1 MIPYTISP
9 ALQESSDLIQ
19 RFREQFGVAP
29 GVVHPKTLAPLGRS
43 QSIKLIKQALE
54 TGEIP
59 EELTG
64 PSLLDEVIDEQ
75 ATPSAMQTAQAA
87 TSTSA
92 AESKPLPEP
101 FKKAASN
108 LLSTD
113 DELEDLMAWV
123 ERDKAG
129 RVSEP
134 PKS

>member
-19 RFREQFGVAP
+19 RFREQFGVEP

-64 PSLLDEVIDEQ
+64 PAVLDEVHDEQ
-75 ATPSAMQTAQAA
+75 ATPSATP
-87 TSTSA
+87 
-92 AESKPLPEP
+92 AEAGRTEASEKQSKTLPEP
-101 FKKAASN
+101 IKAAASN
-108 LLSTD
+108 LLASFN
-113 DELEDLMAWV
+113 EDLDDLDRAL
-123 ERDKAG
+123 ESRRASK
-129 RVSEP
+129 P
-134 PKS
+134 

>member
-19 RFREQFGVAP
+19 RFREQFGVEP

-64 PSLLDEVIDEQ
+64 PAMLDEVHDEQ
-75 ATPSAMQTAQAA
+75 ATPSATQHEQAT

-92 AESKPLPEP
+92 AESKPPLEP

-113 DELEDLMAWV
+113 DELEELTAWV
-123 ERDKAG
+123 EQDKA
-129 RVSEP
+129 RLASKP
-134 PKS
+134 

>member
-19 RFREQFGVAP
+19 RFREQFGVRP

-64 PSLLDEVIDEQ
+64 PAMLDEVHDEQ
-75 ATPSAMQTAQAA
+75 ATPSATQPEQAT

-113 DELEDLMAWV
+113 DELEELTAWV
-123 ERDKAG
+123 EQDKA
-129 RVSEP
+129 RLASEP
-134 PKS
+134 